1 MRWLDS
7 EDDTMKLDRFDI
19 PAILNGLRTAAA
31 LMIGNSVVVPIL
43 TNGKAPLWWVLPI
56 AGVTL
61 MLAVSIKPKKE

>member
-1 MRWLDS
+1 
-7 EDDTMKLDRFDI
+7 MKLDRFDI

-61 MLAVSIKPKKE
+61 MLAVNIKPKKE